1 MKKRIAMEM
10 ENENILLLL
19 SSEHH
24 SSERLQKIVEGVAVN
39 KNIIVVRSI
48 KNLIR
53 ILRNPQHGIA
63 ATVIFEST
71 DADLRDLLPFRD
83 LLLRTHVIVILPDHE
98 QQTIA
103 QGHAL
108 RPRYVSYA
116 DSDFSDV
123 RDVLHKMM
131 GNTAPMMH

>member
-1 MKKRIAMEM
+1 M

-19 SSEHH
+19 NPEHRNGA
-24 SSERLQKIVEGVAVN
+24 RLQKIVEGVAVN
-39 KNIIVVRSI
+39 KNIIVVRSA
-48 KNLIR
+48 KNLVR
-53 ILRNPQHGIA
+53 ILRNPQHGVA

-71 DADLRDLLPFRD
+71 ESELRDLLPFRD

-98 QQTIA
+98 SQTIA

-108 RPRYVSYA
+108 RPRYVGYA

-131 GNTAPMMH
+131 GNSPSMLH

>member
-1 MKKRIAMEM
+1 MIM

-19 SSEHH
+19 NSAHRSGA
-24 SSERLQKIVEGVAVN
+24 RLQKIIEGVAVN
-39 KNIIVVRSI
+39 KNIIVVRSV

-63 ATVIFEST
+63 ATVIFESK
-71 DADLRDLLPFRD
+71 DGDLRDLLPFRD
-83 LLLRTHVIVILPDHE
+83 LLLRTNVIIILPDHE
-98 QQTIA
+98 QHTIA

-131 GNTAPMMH
+131 GHMPAVLH